1 MFIAL
6 SFPRNTKKLTEAKLK
21 IRCKEPFKVTN
32 FQRGQNG
39 CTTWAQRCYN
49 VTSERCYNILN
60 SCRRN
65 IHFQRTYNV
74 DKINCPMF
82 WQRCCDH
89 LVCAVCQSR
98 RTWTIPPLKLKTY
111 WHFTKTNGL
120 KMFHVMQCFHDV
132 SRIFAALQTSSVLFF
147 FCK

>member
-6 SFPRNTKKLTEAKLK
+6 SFPRNTKKLAEAKLK

-32 FQRGQNG
+32 FQRCQNV

-49 VTSERCYNILN
+49 VTSERCHNILN

-65 IHFQRTYNV
+65 IHFQCTYSV
-74 DKINCPMF
+74 DKINCPTF

-89 LVCAVCQSR
+89 LACAVSVQTYLNYPSFEVKNLLTFYKEKRFKNVSCNAIFSR
-98 RTWTIPPLKLKTY
+98 CVKNFCSFANILS
-111 WHFTKTNGL
+111 
-120 KMFHVMQCFHDV
+120 V
-132 SRIFAALQTSSVLFF
+132 IFLL
-147 FCK
+147 